1 MFTNDYFDDLCE
13 KYALQLDTT
22 DLDQLNLQQKLEEI
36 KNFLKNELKKQYKL
50 QEGAEK
56 MRMATQATDKKRLN
70 NLNTVIKET
79 NVKIDQI
86 NQELLDLNSFI
97 VITQSETSVDSF
109 NSNFF
114 KQQVSLTFTVLSHL
128 EPFSTIIFVDFLFSS
143 VKLTKR
149 EIFDRNL
156 FCCCQSLP
164 L

>member
-79 NVKIDQI
+79 NVKIDLI

-97 VITQSETSVDSF
+97 VITQSETSVESF
-109 NSNFF
+109 NSKLYHCQHSYCSYEANVTA
-114 KQQVSLTFTVLSHL
+114 KSLDFASSTVCLTLLLL
-128 EPFSTIIFVDFLFSS
+128 EIWF
-143 VKLTKR
+143 
-149 EIFDRNL
+149 
-156 FCCCQSLP
+156 
-164 L
+164 